1 MAQQGL
7 FGNQYQQAIVDEQ
20 NLRRQSAQTG
30 GLTGWA
36 AITNA
41 MSGIGSEIGYQGGQM
56 LGGQTPAQIQQANF
70 QAVINSVPDFDPMNP
85 ESLQKMSSAMWKG
98 GFYNEGMNLLNTSQS
113 MLKDNALIDL
123 YAAQAEDERRVKP
136 GADNRTTN
144 KKTYDDLVAEGTV
157 TSTYNDWLDTQDL
170 TNDEKLFEAA
180 VADGSWNLDQ
190 GGIKDFVDRN
200 VKEDVVEEKEWK
212 FSDVPS
218 QLRTDIETQVKKIWD
233 YGPTTIGGID
243 TDYKWQDMVTQVYFI
258 SKNLGITPY
267 DLLNNPITVDGT
279 ERRVTD
285 TDIMKNWRTV
295 FNVSSS
301 IAGTG
306 DPEGG
311 FEEELT
317 K

>member
-123 YAAQAEDERRVKP
+123 YAAQAEDERRVKAGP
-136 GADNRTTN
+136 DTRTN
-144 KKTYDDLVAEGTV
+144 SKKLYDEQVAEGTV
-157 TSTYNDWLDTQDL
+157 TSTFKAWLDTQDL

-180 VADGSWNLDQ
+180 LIDGSWTLEQ

-200 VKEDVVEEKEWK
+200 VKEDVVEAKDWK

-218 QLRTDIETQVKKIWD
+218 QLRADIETQVKKIWD
-233 YGPTTIGGID
+233 YGAATLGGID

-285 TDIMKNWRTV
+285 TDIMKNWKTV

>member
-123 YAAQAEDERRVKP
+123 YAAQAEDERRVKAGP
-136 GADNRTTN
+136 DTRTN
-144 KKTYDDLVAEGTV
+144 SKKLYDEQVAEGTV
-157 TSTYNDWLDTQDL
+157 TSTFKAWLDTQDL

-200 VKEDVVEEKEWK
+200 VKEDVVEAKDWK

-218 QLRTDIETQVKKIWD
+218 QLRADIETQVKKIWD
-233 YGPTTIGGID
+233 YGAGTLGGID
-243 TDYKWQDMVTQVYFI
+243 TDYKWKDMVTQVYFI